1 MWKTKRRFNSKS
13 TQWPNCKKQNRQP
26 QERNLLETCIAF
38 DKIIEIISIKSVHQQ
53 RMNGCEIGKKI
64 IVKLL
69 IDIGLFV
76 GSYDN
81 YHDNIGNEN

>member
-1 MWKTKRRFNSKS
+1 
-13 TQWPNCKKQNRQP
+13 
-26 QERNLLETCIAF
+26 
-38 DKIIEIISIKSVHQQ
+38 
-53 RMNGCEIGKKI
+53 MNGCEIGKKI